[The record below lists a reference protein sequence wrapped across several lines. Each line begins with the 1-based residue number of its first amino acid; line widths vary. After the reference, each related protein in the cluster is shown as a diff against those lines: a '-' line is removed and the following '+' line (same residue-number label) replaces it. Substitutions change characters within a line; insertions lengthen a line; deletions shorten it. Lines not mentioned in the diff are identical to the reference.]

1 MLHKISALFL
11 IGFFLFQNGI
21 VYSNVTKETA
31 DKQFEALAN
40 KYLTELLR
48 MNPERATGLGEHQYD
63 HLLND
68 YSLAGVKKSRD
79 FNQSYLNQLK
89 AIPFDRLSRVN
100 NVDARIMRERL
111 EANIFGIDVLREYEW
126 NPNSYNVGGAINA
139 LISRD
144 FAPLK
149 DRLTS
154 AIGRLE
160 AIPAV
165 VAAAKANLKNP
176 PRVYTETAIAQ
187 NRGVINL
194 IKGELQMF
202 IDQAE

>member
-1 MLHKISALFL
+1 MFNKFSALLL
-11 IGFFLFQNGI
+11 IGFFLFQSAAI
-21 VYSNVTKETA
+21 FSMKKETA
-31 DKQFEALAN
+31 DKQFEALA
-40 KYLTELLR
+40 KRYLAELLK
-48 MNPERATGLGEHQYD
+48 MSPERATGLGDHRFD

-68 YSLAGVKKSRD
+68 YSLAGVKKTRD
-79 FNQSYLNQLK
+79 FNEAYLNELK
-89 AIPFDRLSRVN
+89 AIRLDKLSKVN

-111 EANIFGIDVLREYEW
+111 ESNIFSTDVLREYEW

-149 DRLTS
+149 DRLKS
-154 AIGRLE
+154 AKGRLE

-187 NRGVINL
+187 NKGVINL
-194 IKGELQMF
+194 IKAICKCSLTRRE
-202 IDQAE
+202 